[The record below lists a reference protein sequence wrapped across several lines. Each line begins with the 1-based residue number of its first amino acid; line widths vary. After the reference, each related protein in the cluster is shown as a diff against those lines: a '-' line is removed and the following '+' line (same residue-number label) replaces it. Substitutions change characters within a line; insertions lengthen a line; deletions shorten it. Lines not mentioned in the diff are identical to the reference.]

1 MLQLDTPAR
10 KHRTAAR
17 TPLYV
22 GPRTAAA
29 AAAPAATAPAT
40 PAPAAPAAI
49 DIVDQW
55 GAHSFPASDPPAN
68 W

>member
-10 KHRTAAR
+10 DHRPAAR
-17 TPLYV
+17 TALSA
-22 GPRTAAA
+22 GFGTAANV
-29 AAAPAATAPAT
+29 PAATVAV
-40 PAPAAPAAI
+40 